1 MDELQRQFGYSDNVL
16 RHQIV
21 KVEDLDTEAAFM
33 QSLIPPKE
41 ERVEKNSSEE
51 SSQPKQET
59 EKDVLANS
67 ENEKSDE
74 EEQIETGNQS
84 DSNKEESE
92 SSAKE
97 DNSES
102 LEA

>member
-1 MDELQRQFGYSDNVL
+1 
-16 RHQIV
+16 
-21 KVEDLDTEAAFM
+21 
-33 QSLIPPKE
+33 
-41 ERVEKNSSEE
+41 
-51 SSQPKQET
+51 
-59 EKDVLANS
+59 LANS

-74 EEQIETGNQS
+74 EEQIKTGNQS